1 MSAEVQESGKKK
13 KGSKQKKMAVRVDF
27 TPMVDMNM
35 LLITF
40 FMLCTSLSKP
50 QTMEI
55 SMPSNDK
62 NITEEQQSKVKASQA
77 ITLLLGSDNKLYYYE
92 GEPNYKDYTSLKET
106 SYKPDGLRAILL
118 KKNAAAVRK
127 VNELKQQ
134 KLELKISEDEFTK
147 QLSEIKGGKD
157 TPTVIIKA
165 TDDASY
171 MKLMYM
177 KGLCYE
183 EQGNKNAARYC
194 AMRMYAIQECMR
206 NPRKKRPRFLDLQ
219 GYACSDAMNAFIERY
234 TAFLEETYR
243 GINRRLLMIVG
254 ILFLA
259 VFLVLTLFL
268 KIYFI
273 IAALESIM
281 LGMLTY
287 LLQKRRMP
295 DIFQKNQ
302 LNAIEKYVEQEV
314 LEFDRPIRFS

>member
-1 MSAEVQESGKKK
+1 MDEMMSETAFDARLNVLWERFFALQNHAGADVQETLHDLMTHPK
-13 KGSKQKKMAVRVDF
+13 
-27 TPMVDMNM
+27 
-35 LLITF
+35 
-40 FMLCTSLSKP
+40 
-50 QTMEI
+50 
-55 SMPSNDK
+55 
-62 NITEEQQSKVKASQA
+62 EE
-77 ITLLLGSDNKLYYYE
+77 L
-92 GEPNYKDYTSLKET
+92 
-106 SYKPDGLRAILL
+106 
-118 KKNAAAVRK
+118 
-127 VNELKQQ
+127 
-134 KLELKISEDEFTK
+134 
-147 QLSEIKGGKD
+147 
-157 TPTVIIKA
+157 
-165 TDDASY
+165 DDASY

-273 IAALESIM
+273 IAALESFM

-302 LNAIEKYVEQEV
+302 LNAIEKYVEHNFHQYHNMSFE
-314 LEFDRPIRFS
+314 

>member
-1 MSAEVQESGKKK
+1 MDEMMSETAFDTRLNVLWERFFALQNHAGADVQEPLHDLMTHPK
-13 KGSKQKKMAVRVDF
+13 
-27 TPMVDMNM
+27 
-35 LLITF
+35 
-40 FMLCTSLSKP
+40 
-50 QTMEI
+50 
-55 SMPSNDK
+55 
-62 NITEEQQSKVKASQA
+62 EE
-77 ITLLLGSDNKLYYYE
+77 L
-92 GEPNYKDYTSLKET
+92 
-106 SYKPDGLRAILL
+106 
-118 KKNAAAVRK
+118 
-127 VNELKQQ
+127 
-134 KLELKISEDEFTK
+134 
-147 QLSEIKGGKD
+147 
-157 TPTVIIKA
+157 
-165 TDDASY
+165 DDASY

-295 DIFQKNQ
+295 DIFLKNQ
-302 LNAIEKYVEQEV
+302 LNAIEKYVEQDD

>member
-1 MSAEVQESGKKK
+1 MDEMMSETAFDARLNVLWERFFALQNHAGADVQETLHDLMTHPK
-13 KGSKQKKMAVRVDF
+13 
-27 TPMVDMNM
+27 
-35 LLITF
+35 
-40 FMLCTSLSKP
+40 
-50 QTMEI
+50 
-55 SMPSNDK
+55 
-62 NITEEQQSKVKASQA
+62 EE
-77 ITLLLGSDNKLYYYE
+77 L
-92 GEPNYKDYTSLKET
+92 
-106 SYKPDGLRAILL
+106 
-118 KKNAAAVRK
+118 
-127 VNELKQQ
+127 
-134 KLELKISEDEFTK
+134 
-147 QLSEIKGGKD
+147 
-157 TPTVIIKA
+157 
-165 TDDASY
+165 DDASY

-219 GYACSDAMNAFIERY
+219 GYACSDAFIERY

>member
-1 MSAEVQESGKKK
+1 MDEMMSETAFDARLNVLWERFFALQNHAGADVQETLHDLMTHPK
-13 KGSKQKKMAVRVDF
+13 
-27 TPMVDMNM
+27 
-35 LLITF
+35 
-40 FMLCTSLSKP
+40 
-50 QTMEI
+50 
-55 SMPSNDK
+55 
-62 NITEEQQSKVKASQA
+62 EE
-77 ITLLLGSDNKLYYYE
+77 L
-92 GEPNYKDYTSLKET
+92 
-106 SYKPDGLRAILL
+106 
-118 KKNAAAVRK
+118 
-127 VNELKQQ
+127 
-134 KLELKISEDEFTK
+134 
-147 QLSEIKGGKD
+147 
-157 TPTVIIKA
+157 
-165 TDDASY
+165 DDASY

-314 LEFDRPIRFS
+314 LETILPLSFCEFHPTAYYAR

>member
-1 MSAEVQESGKKK
+1 MDEMMSETAFDTRLNVLWERFFALQNHAGADVQETLHDLMTHPK
-13 KGSKQKKMAVRVDF
+13 
-27 TPMVDMNM
+27 
-35 LLITF
+35 
-40 FMLCTSLSKP
+40 
-50 QTMEI
+50 
-55 SMPSNDK
+55 
-62 NITEEQQSKVKASQA
+62 EE
-77 ITLLLGSDNKLYYYE
+77 L
-92 GEPNYKDYTSLKET
+92 
-106 SYKPDGLRAILL
+106 
-118 KKNAAAVRK
+118 
-127 VNELKQQ
+127 
-134 KLELKISEDEFTK
+134 
-147 QLSEIKGGKD
+147 
-157 TPTVIIKA
+157 
-165 TDDASY
+165 DDASY

-295 DIFQKNQ
+295 DIFQKKPAECNR
-302 LNAIEKYVEQEV
+302 KVC
-314 LEFDRPIRFS
+314 

>member
-1 MSAEVQESGKKK
+1 MDEMMSETAFDARLNVLWERFFALQNHAGADVQETLHDLMTHPK
-13 KGSKQKKMAVRVDF
+13 
-27 TPMVDMNM
+27 
-35 LLITF
+35 
-40 FMLCTSLSKP
+40 
-50 QTMEI
+50 
-55 SMPSNDK
+55 
-62 NITEEQQSKVKASQA
+62 EE
-77 ITLLLGSDNKLYYYE
+77 L
-92 GEPNYKDYTSLKET
+92 
-106 SYKPDGLRAILL
+106 
-118 KKNAAAVRK
+118 
-127 VNELKQQ
+127 
-134 KLELKISEDEFTK
+134 
-147 QLSEIKGGKD
+147 
-157 TPTVIIKA
+157 
-165 TDDASY
+165 DDASY

-295 DIFQKNQ
+295 DIFQKYRIIFQ
-302 LNAIEKYVEQEV
+302 IIYMIWIDL
-314 LEFDRPIRFS
+314 

>member
-1 MSAEVQESGKKK
+1 MDEMMSETAFDARLNVLWERFFALQNHAGADVQETLHDLMTHPK
-13 KGSKQKKMAVRVDF
+13 
-27 TPMVDMNM
+27 
-35 LLITF
+35 
-40 FMLCTSLSKP
+40 
-50 QTMEI
+50 
-55 SMPSNDK
+55 
-62 NITEEQQSKVKASQA
+62 EE
-77 ITLLLGSDNKLYYYE
+77 L
-92 GEPNYKDYTSLKET
+92 
-106 SYKPDGLRAILL
+106 
-118 KKNAAAVRK
+118 
-127 VNELKQQ
+127 
-134 KLELKISEDEFTK
+134 
-147 QLSEIKGGKD
+147 
-157 TPTVIIKA
+157 
-165 TDDASY
+165 DDASY

-273 IAALESIM
+273 IAALESFM
-281 LGMLTY
+281 
-287 LLQKRRMP
+287 RRMP

>member
-1 MSAEVQESGKKK
+1 MDEMMSGTAFDARLNVLWERFFALQNHAGADVQETLHDLMTHPK
-13 KGSKQKKMAVRVDF
+13 
-27 TPMVDMNM
+27 
-35 LLITF
+35 
-40 FMLCTSLSKP
+40 
-50 QTMEI
+50 
-55 SMPSNDK
+55 
-62 NITEEQQSKVKASQA
+62 EE
-77 ITLLLGSDNKLYYYE
+77 L
-92 GEPNYKDYTSLKET
+92 
-106 SYKPDGLRAILL
+106 
-118 KKNAAAVRK
+118 
-127 VNELKQQ
+127 
-134 KLELKISEDEFTK
+134 
-147 QLSEIKGGKD
+147 
-157 TPTVIIKA
+157 
-165 TDDASY
+165 DDASY

>member
-1 MSAEVQESGKKK
+1 MDEMMSETAFDARLNVLWERFFALQNHAGADVQE
-13 KGSKQKKMAVRVDF
+13 
-27 TPMVDMNM
+27 
-35 LLITF
+35 
-40 FMLCTSLSKP
+40 
-50 QTMEI
+50 
-55 SMPSNDK
+55 
-62 NITEEQQSKVKASQA
+62 
-77 ITLLLGSDNKLYYYE
+77 TLHDLMTH
-92 GEPNYKDYTSLKET
+92 PKE
-106 SYKPDGLRAILL
+106 L
-118 KKNAAAVRK
+118 
-127 VNELKQQ
+127 
-134 KLELKISEDEFTK
+134 
-147 QLSEIKGGKD
+147 
-157 TPTVIIKA
+157 
-165 TDDASY
+165 DDASY

-273 IAALESIM
+273 IAALESFM

>member
-1 MSAEVQESGKKK
+1 MDEMMSETAFDARLNVLWERFFALQNHAGADVQETLHDLMTHPK
-13 KGSKQKKMAVRVDF
+13 
-27 TPMVDMNM
+27 
-35 LLITF
+35 
-40 FMLCTSLSKP
+40 
-50 QTMEI
+50 
-55 SMPSNDK
+55 
-62 NITEEQQSKVKASQA
+62 EE
-77 ITLLLGSDNKLYYYE
+77 L
-92 GEPNYKDYTSLKET
+92 
-106 SYKPDGLRAILL
+106 
-118 KKNAAAVRK
+118 
-127 VNELKQQ
+127 
-134 KLELKISEDEFTK
+134 
-147 QLSEIKGGKD
+147 
-157 TPTVIIKA
+157 
-165 TDDASY
+165 DDASY

-234 TAFLEETYR
+234 AAFLEETYR

>member
-1 MSAEVQESGKKK
+1 MDEMMSETAFDTRLNVLWERFFALQNHAGADVQEPLHDLMTHPK
-13 KGSKQKKMAVRVDF
+13 
-27 TPMVDMNM
+27 
-35 LLITF
+35 
-40 FMLCTSLSKP
+40 
-50 QTMEI
+50 
-55 SMPSNDK
+55 
-62 NITEEQQSKVKASQA
+62 EE
-77 ITLLLGSDNKLYYYE
+77 L
-92 GEPNYKDYTSLKET
+92 
-106 SYKPDGLRAILL
+106 
-118 KKNAAAVRK
+118 
-127 VNELKQQ
+127 
-134 KLELKISEDEFTK
+134 
-147 QLSEIKGGKD
+147 
-157 TPTVIIKA
+157 
-165 TDDASY
+165 DDAS
-171 MKLMYM
+171 YM

>member
-1 MSAEVQESGKKK
+1 MDEMMSETAFDARLNVLWERFFALQNHAGADVQEPLHDLMTHPK
-13 KGSKQKKMAVRVDF
+13 
-27 TPMVDMNM
+27 
-35 LLITF
+35 
-40 FMLCTSLSKP
+40 
-50 QTMEI
+50 
-55 SMPSNDK
+55 
-62 NITEEQQSKVKASQA
+62 EE
-77 ITLLLGSDNKLYYYE
+77 L
-92 GEPNYKDYTSLKET
+92 
-106 SYKPDGLRAILL
+106 
-118 KKNAAAVRK
+118 
-127 VNELKQQ
+127 
-134 KLELKISEDEFTK
+134 
-147 QLSEIKGGKD
+147 
-157 TPTVIIKA
+157 
-165 TDDASY
+165 DDASY

-206 NPRKKRPRFLDLQ
+206 NPRKKRPRFMDLQ

-273 IAALESIM
+273 IAALESFM

>member
-1 MSAEVQESGKKK
+1 MDEMMSETAFDARLNVLWERFFALQNHAGADVQETLHDLMTHPK
-13 KGSKQKKMAVRVDF
+13 
-27 TPMVDMNM
+27 
-35 LLITF
+35 
-40 FMLCTSLSKP
+40 
-50 QTMEI
+50 
-55 SMPSNDK
+55 
-62 NITEEQQSKVKASQA
+62 EE
-77 ITLLLGSDNKLYYYE
+77 L
-92 GEPNYKDYTSLKET
+92 
-106 SYKPDGLRAILL
+106 
-118 KKNAAAVRK
+118 
-127 VNELKQQ
+127 
-134 KLELKISEDEFTK
+134 
-147 QLSEIKGGKD
+147 
-157 TPTVIIKA
+157 
-165 TDDASY
+165 DDAS
-171 MKLMYM
+171 YM

-243 GINRRLLMIVG
+243 GINRRLLM
-254 ILFLA
+254 FLA

>member
-1 MSAEVQESGKKK
+1 MDEMMSETAFDARLNVLWERFFALQNHAGADVQETLHDLMTHPK
-13 KGSKQKKMAVRVDF
+13 
-27 TPMVDMNM
+27 
-35 LLITF
+35 
-40 FMLCTSLSKP
+40 
-50 QTMEI
+50 
-55 SMPSNDK
+55 
-62 NITEEQQSKVKASQA
+62 EE
-77 ITLLLGSDNKLYYYE
+77 L
-92 GEPNYKDYTSLKET
+92 
-106 SYKPDGLRAILL
+106 
-118 KKNAAAVRK
+118 
-127 VNELKQQ
+127 
-134 KLELKISEDEFTK
+134 
-147 QLSEIKGGKD
+147 
-157 TPTVIIKA
+157 
-165 TDDASY
+165 DDASY

-302 LNAIEKYVEQEV
+302 LNAI
-314 LEFDRPIRFS
+314 DRKSVV

>member
-1 MSAEVQESGKKK
+1 MDEMMSETDFDARLNALWERFSTLHNHANTDVQE
-13 KGSKQKKMAVRVDF
+13 ALHD
-27 TPMVDMNM
+27 
-35 LLITF
+35 LLTHP
-40 FMLCTSLSKP
+40 K
-50 QTMEI
+50 
-55 SMPSNDK
+55 
-62 NITEEQQSKVKASQA
+62 EE
-77 ITLLLGSDNKLYYYE
+77 L
-92 GEPNYKDYTSLKET
+92 
-106 SYKPDGLRAILL
+106 
-118 KKNAAAVRK
+118 
-127 VNELKQQ
+127 
-134 KLELKISEDEFTK
+134 
-147 QLSEIKGGKD
+147 
-157 TPTVIIKA
+157 
-165 TDDASY
+165 DDASY

-194 AMRMYAIQECMR
+194 AMRMHAIQECMR
-206 NPRKKRPRFLDLQ
+206 NPRKKRPRFLDIQ
-219 GYACSDAMNAFIERY
+219 GYVCSDAMNVFIERY
-234 TAFLEETYR
+234 TAFLKDTYK

-273 IAALESIM
+273 IAALETIM

-302 LNAIEKYVEQEV
+302 LNAIEKYVEPEV

>member
-1 MSAEVQESGKKK
+1 MDEMMSETAFDARLNVLWERFFALQNHAGADVQEALHDLMTHPK
-13 KGSKQKKMAVRVDF
+13 
-27 TPMVDMNM
+27 
-35 LLITF
+35 
-40 FMLCTSLSKP
+40 
-50 QTMEI
+50 
-55 SMPSNDK
+55 
-62 NITEEQQSKVKASQA
+62 EE
-77 ITLLLGSDNKLYYYE
+77 L
-92 GEPNYKDYTSLKET
+92 
-106 SYKPDGLRAILL
+106 
-118 KKNAAAVRK
+118 
-127 VNELKQQ
+127 
-134 KLELKISEDEFTK
+134 
-147 QLSEIKGGKD
+147 
-157 TPTVIIKA
+157 
-165 TDDASY
+165 DDASY

-314 LEFDRPIRFS
+314 LEFDHPIRFSKHRCSTDSFCCTFLVG

>member
-1 MSAEVQESGKKK
+1 MDEMMSETAFDTRLNVLWERFFALQNHAGADVQEPLHDLMTHPK
-13 KGSKQKKMAVRVDF
+13 
-27 TPMVDMNM
+27 
-35 LLITF
+35 
-40 FMLCTSLSKP
+40 
-50 QTMEI
+50 
-55 SMPSNDK
+55 
-62 NITEEQQSKVKASQA
+62 EE
-77 ITLLLGSDNKLYYYE
+77 L
-92 GEPNYKDYTSLKET
+92 
-106 SYKPDGLRAILL
+106 
-118 KKNAAAVRK
+118 
-127 VNELKQQ
+127 
-134 KLELKISEDEFTK
+134 
-147 QLSEIKGGKD
+147 
-157 TPTVIIKA
+157 
-165 TDDASY
+165 DDASY

-183 EQGNKNAARYC
+183 EQGNKNAASYC

>member
-1 MSAEVQESGKKK
+1 MDEMMSETAFDTRLNVLWERFFALQNHAGADVQEPLHDLMTHPK
-13 KGSKQKKMAVRVDF
+13 
-27 TPMVDMNM
+27 
-35 LLITF
+35 
-40 FMLCTSLSKP
+40 
-50 QTMEI
+50 
-55 SMPSNDK
+55 
-62 NITEEQQSKVKASQA
+62 EE
-77 ITLLLGSDNKLYYYE
+77 L
-92 GEPNYKDYTSLKET
+92 
-106 SYKPDGLRAILL
+106 
-118 KKNAAAVRK
+118 
-127 VNELKQQ
+127 
-134 KLELKISEDEFTK
+134 
-147 QLSEIKGGKD
+147 
-157 TPTVIIKA
+157 
-165 TDDASY
+165 DDASY

-206 NPRKKRPRFLDLQ
+206 NPRKKRPRFLDLQGYACSDAMNAYPCKSRKRGRFLDLQ

>member
-1 MSAEVQESGKKK
+1 MDEMMSETAFDTRLNVLWERFFALQNHAGADVQEPLHDLMTHPK
-13 KGSKQKKMAVRVDF
+13 
-27 TPMVDMNM
+27 
-35 LLITF
+35 
-40 FMLCTSLSKP
+40 
-50 QTMEI
+50 
-55 SMPSNDK
+55 
-62 NITEEQQSKVKASQA
+62 EE
-77 ITLLLGSDNKLYYYE
+77 L
-92 GEPNYKDYTSLKET
+92 
-106 SYKPDGLRAILL
+106 
-118 KKNAAAVRK
+118 
-127 VNELKQQ
+127 
-134 KLELKISEDEFTK
+134 
-147 QLSEIKGGKD
+147 
-157 TPTVIIKA
+157 
-165 TDDASY
+165 DDASY

-295 DIFQKNQ
+295 DI
-302 LNAIEKYVEQEV
+302 LSLIH
-314 LEFDRPIRFS
+314 I

>member
-1 MSAEVQESGKKK
+1 MDEMMSETAFDTRLNVLWERFFALQNHAGADVQEPLHDLMTHPK
-13 KGSKQKKMAVRVDF
+13 
-27 TPMVDMNM
+27 
-35 LLITF
+35 
-40 FMLCTSLSKP
+40 
-50 QTMEI
+50 
-55 SMPSNDK
+55 
-62 NITEEQQSKVKASQA
+62 EE
-77 ITLLLGSDNKLYYYE
+77 L
-92 GEPNYKDYTSLKET
+92 
-106 SYKPDGLRAILL
+106 
-118 KKNAAAVRK
+118 
-127 VNELKQQ
+127 
-134 KLELKISEDEFTK
+134 
-147 QLSEIKGGKD
+147 
-157 TPTVIIKA
+157 
-165 TDDASY
+165 DDASY

-273 IAALESIM
+273 IGIRPCQ
-281 LGMLTY
+281 GIKG
-287 LLQKRRMP
+287 QKTPVQPLVQP
-295 DIFQKNQ
+295 DELIPSTGIIHTIFQIPGEIKNGPVFMNH
-302 LNAIEKYVEQEV
+302 LSGK
-314 LEFDRPIRFS
+314 LRLLK

>member
-1 MSAEVQESGKKK
+1 MDEMMSETAFDTRLNVLWERFFALQNHAGADVQEPLHDLMTHPK
-13 KGSKQKKMAVRVDF
+13 
-27 TPMVDMNM
+27 
-35 LLITF
+35 
-40 FMLCTSLSKP
+40 
-50 QTMEI
+50 
-55 SMPSNDK
+55 
-62 NITEEQQSKVKASQA
+62 EE
-77 ITLLLGSDNKLYYYE
+77 L
-92 GEPNYKDYTSLKET
+92 
-106 SYKPDGLRAILL
+106 
-118 KKNAAAVRK
+118 
-127 VNELKQQ
+127 
-134 KLELKISEDEFTK
+134 
-147 QLSEIKGGKD
+147 
-157 TPTVIIKA
+157 
-165 TDDASY
+165 DDASY

-206 NPRKKRPRFLDLQ
+206 NPRKKRPRFLDLH